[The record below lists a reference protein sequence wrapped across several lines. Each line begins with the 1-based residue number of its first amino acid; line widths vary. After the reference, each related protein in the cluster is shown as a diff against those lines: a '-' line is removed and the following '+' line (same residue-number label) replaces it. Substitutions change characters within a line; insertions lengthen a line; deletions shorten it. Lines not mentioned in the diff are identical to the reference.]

1 MYYSIKL
8 FHQTERE
15 EGMKN
20 NIFPKILRAHRK
32 AAGYNQ
38 AEVAK
43 KLLIS
48 RSAYNHYETGD
59 RIPNTET
66 LIRIAALFNINPNDL
81 LGTLIPPEVKSE
93 YPGFT
98 NTLYCG
104 KYAFSSED
112 LQLTACYN
120 SLQDEEKE
128 MILTLM
134 RSLGNKSAIIRQTHL
149 Y

>member
-1 MYYSIKL
+1 
-8 FHQTERE
+8 
-15 EGMKN
+15 MKN
-20 NIFPKILRAHRK
+20 YKFAKVLRSLRR

-38 AEVAK
+38 ADAAE

-59 RIPNTET
+59 RTPSAET
-66 LIRIAALFNINPNDL
+66 LIRISALYNINPNDL
-81 LGTLIPPEVKSE
+81 LGTLIPPEVKTDF
-93 YPGFT
+93 PGFT

-104 KYAFSSED
+104 KYAFSSTD
-112 LQLTACYN
+112 IQLTTCYN

-134 RSLGNKSAIIRQTHL
+134 RSLGNKPNLLKQTHL